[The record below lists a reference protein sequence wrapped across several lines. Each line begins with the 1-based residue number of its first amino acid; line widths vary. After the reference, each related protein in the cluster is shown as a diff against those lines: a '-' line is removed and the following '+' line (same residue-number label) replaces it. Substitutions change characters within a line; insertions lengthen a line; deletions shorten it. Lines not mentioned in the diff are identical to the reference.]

1 MKIIFYLIAFFGLM
15 FYLQVLC
22 FFNKRDIDYTDEH
35 IWITKLIAFSKYF
48 YGWKIDVNK
57 SKKLS
62 NIFDKIKSKNKLLY
76 ISNHPTSCDFLINA
90 YVTSTYFKE
99 YKKIYVMKDIISS
112 FPGFSKYLKSNC
124 IITDKNPIEKIKE
137 RLNRVKPDEKV
148 IVIIYPE
155 GNVMYDKTLKE
166 RDEFTALHNIETHKN
181 TLIPKCRGLFDIYK
195 LFDPDYTIQ
204 SCITFKDDLEQKKG
218 KTYMQLAL
226 FDIASHAVI
235 DLSLFN
241 HKKYKKYSKKDDYEK
256 FKKCFFKYWLKFD
269 KSITKKYEN
278 YRRELES

>member
-1 MKIIFYLIAFFGLM
+1 MKIIFFLLAFFGIM
-15 FYLQVLC
+15 FYLHTLC
-22 FFNKRDIDYTDEH
+22 LINNKTFDYKDEH
-35 IWITKLIAFSKYF
+35 IWITKIISFAKYF
-48 YGWKIDVNK
+48 YNWQVDVNQT
-57 SKKLS
+57 KKLT
-62 NIFDKIKSKNKLLY
+62 NLFDKVKSKNKLLY
-76 ISNHPTSCDFLINA
+76 ISNHPTSGDFLMTSF
-90 YVTSTYFKE
+90 VTSTYFKE

-112 FPGFSKYLKSNC
+112 LPGFSTYLRNNC

-137 RLNRVKPDEKV
+137 RLSKVKPDEKV

-155 GNVMYDKTLKE
+155 GNVMYHKTLKM
-166 RDEFTALHNIETHKN
+166 RDEFTALHNIEPHKS

-226 FDIASHAVI
+226 FDIASHSVV
-235 DLSLFN
+235 DLSLVN

-256 FKKCFFKYWLKFD
+256 FKKCFFKYWLKID
-269 KSITKKYEN
+269 KTITKKYET
-278 YRRELES
+278 YKKLAG